1 VRFAQPVIGL
11 TGGIGSGKSTV
22 GRMLRDLGCLV
33 VDADELAR
41 AALRDPEI
49 RRVLVEWWGSSI
61 LDASGEVD
69 RAAVAGLVFASSPQ
83 RARLES
89 VVHPWIENRRRAM
102 FAQAPPGSRAL
113 VIDAPL
119 LLEAGLDR
127 ECDAIVF
134 VDAPRELRLARL
146 ARLRGWNEAELARRE
161 ESQLPLDEKRARSD
175 YVLRNDGDLAALA
188 GQVRRTL
195 SKIVRPRRSRA

>member
-1 VRFAQPVIGL
+1 MRFAQPVIGL